1 MKKICLFLLVFSQIT
16 FAQTF
21 TKKDIARGK
30 WRFLSEMEV
39 NALKMATSRV
49 KPKDKEPRKRIS
61 RSK

>member
-1 MKKICLFLLVFSQIT
+1 MDYNVIKLDRVVF
-16 FAQTF
+16 AGM

-39 NALKMATSRV
+39 NALKMATAKV
-49 KPKDKEPRKRIS
+49 NPKELRKRIT